1 MFSYFTGGV
10 LKEYFGE
17 YFDKGIDELNDLF
30 SNIIDNTVE
39 DSLEFLFD
47 EGTGKLTDILGDITK
62 DKLNELVNKNFYLG
76 KNSIDKLSDLT
87 GQFKENPTPLE
98 IFSKVLQFI
107 LYTAI
112 DSKKIIFVNN
122 PHKLDKD
129 SISIISLLLSFGKDL
144 KEKFYHTSISIVYC
158 YSDKNFQ
165 PYSNIDKKHEE
176 IKILLDEQRR
186 FAQRYA
192 MLERPSSDIPN
203 IAVKSSTF
211 VGREEELKKLYYRF
225 DISRKDKNFKNIEIN
240 ISAPNEE
247 KNILELLKNCEMNST
262 IIVSNLNVFG
272 RTIET
277 ILEIV
282 KFLLSNKI
290 RIIVVEQNLD
300 LIDDKDMLTQMILGV
315 ISMAIGLE
323 KELMSLRT
331 KEALS
336 AKKLNGMSLGK
347 PKGTIQKSKFDM
359 QREKI
364 EELLAVGLSVRKIS
378 KLLGYNNHIGLNNYV
393 KKRKIKINLKND

>member
-1 MFSYFTGGV
+1 MPKIFTYIRNNENN
-10 LKEYFGE
+10 LKYTQEQKTLVAGYLE
-17 YFDKGIDELNDLF
+17 KN
-30 SNIIDNTVE
+30 NI
-39 DSLEFLFD
+39 
-47 EGTGKLTDILGDITK
+47 TD
-62 DKLNELVNKNFYLG
+62 F
-76 KNSIDKLSDLT
+76 
-87 GQFKENPTPLE
+87 
-98 IFSKVLQFI
+98 
-107 LYTAI
+107 
-112 DSKKIIFVNN
+112 
-122 PHKLDKD
+122 
-129 SISIISLLLSFGKDL
+129 
-144 KEKFYHTSISIVYC
+144 
-158 YSDKNFQ
+158 
-165 PYSNIDKKHEE
+165 
-176 IKILLDEQRR
+176 R
-186 FAQRYA
+186 
-192 MLERPSSDIPN
+192 
-203 IAVKSSTF
+203 
-211 VGREEELKKLYYRF
+211 
-225 DISRKDKNFKNIEIN
+225 NIEIN

-331 KEALS
+331 KEALT